1 MAVDTS
7 TLDKLQGD
15 YKTAVDEWVSAI
27 RKEEALAS
35 SNHSEAQIDQWE
47 AADSAEEDARDKA
60 KQTKSAYEDALR
72 EEFFNF

>member
-1 MAVDTS
+1 MAVDLS
-7 TLDKLQGD
+7 TLDKMQGD

-35 SNHSEAQIDQWE
+35 INHSEAQIDQWE
-47 AADSAEEDARDKA
+47 AADSDEEDARNKA
-60 KQTKSAYEDALR
+60 KQAKTAYEGALR